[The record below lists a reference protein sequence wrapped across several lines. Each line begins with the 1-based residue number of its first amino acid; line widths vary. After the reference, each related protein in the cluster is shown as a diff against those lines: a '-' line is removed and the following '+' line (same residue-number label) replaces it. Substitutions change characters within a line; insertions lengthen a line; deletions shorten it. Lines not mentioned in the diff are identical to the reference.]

1 MNALTHG
8 LGLILAI
15 AALVWLVM
23 AAASVDDS
31 KAVVSAAIYG
41 ATLIF
46 MFLASTLY
54 HAIQHTT
61 ARTVL
66 RQVDHLAILYLI
78 AGTYTPF
85 TLITLQGAW
94 GWSIFGIVWG
104 LTAIGTVLQCTS
116 ARHLKGLMVSLYL
129 LMGWTVVI
137 AIKPLMANLPS
148 GGLTLL
154 VAGGLAY
161 SFGVIF
167 YVNKRIPFNHAIW
180 HLFVL
185 AGAVCHCLAIG
196 LYVL

>member
-1 MNALTHG
+1 
-8 LGLILAI
+8 
-15 AALVWLVM
+15 
-23 AAASVDDS
+23 
-31 KAVVSAAIYG
+31 
-41 ATLIF
+41 
-46 MFLASTLY
+46 
-54 HAIQHTT
+54 
-61 ARTVL
+61 
-66 RQVDHLAILYLI
+66 
-78 AGTYTPF
+78 
-85 TLITLQGAW
+85 
-94 GWSIFGIVWG
+94 
-104 LTAIGTVLQCTS
+104 
-116 ARHLKGLMVSLYL
+116 
-129 LMGWTVVI
+129 MGWTVVI